1 VSCTRRSGKYAR
13 VRPGLP
19 DPALSELRAGGGIP
33 EGNRVDAG
41 SGLRASYVFEMANS
55 GQTPDP
61 YRVRT
66 EIIEVDTD
74 PRILRESLERLSDL
88 WRLLEPTTA
97 QRVRFLV
104 TEIVSRSSDPRRH
117 AAGAIRVFLE
127 ADPELVRIEV
137 TGLGLLSPHERGWS
151 TGEREF
157 PFPVWAI
164 EDLADRW
171 GSSPYHPAAWFEID
185 RGSSSR

>member
-1 VSCTRRSGKYAR
+1 MA
-13 VRPGLP
+13 
-19 DPALSELRAGGGIP
+19 PA
-33 EGNRVDAG
+33 
-41 SGLRASYVFEMANS
+41 
-55 GQTPDP
+55 P
-61 YRVRT
+61 YRLRT
-66 EIIEVDTD
+66 KVIEVDADART
-74 PRILRESLERLSDL
+74 LRKSLGRLSNV

-117 AAGAIRVFLE
+117 AAGPIRLYLE
-127 ADPELVRIEV
+127 AGPDVVRIEV
-137 TGLGLLSPHERGWS
+137 SGLGLLNPHEREWS
-151 TGEREF
+151 TGERGF

-185 RGSSSR
+185 RDSSSR